1 MCNRVVKIF
10 ILVLIIL
17 VVLYL
22 GYFVIKILGNLKSRE
37 SELDDNKK
45 VNYFAILIAARNEE
59 KVIGNLIDSLKK
71 QDYPEDKYKI
81 YVIVNNCTD
90 NTEKVAKKRGASIIK
105 GSNRIRTKG
114 NALEEA
120 FDYLKDNTEIDG
132 YIIFDADNV
141 ANRDFLKNMNTSM
154 NMGYGISQGFR
165 DTKNISDSY
174 VSTSFAILYYM
185 QSIFINK
192 VRYNAGMSSFLNG
205 TGIMIKKN
213 IIDEYGYHPLTV
225 TEDVEYTMV
234 AAIKGVKIGY
244 TEGAIFY
251 DEQVTSFRESLKQ
264 RKRWSYGTIDCIKKY
279 GRELLRGGIKG
290 KNSDCIDVFIF
301 ELCLFLQV
309 LTSILGIVILVMTVI
324 NFEVSHLI
332 AGFATSVI
340 MYIIGV
346 VFRII
351 LLKKMKKSVRDN
363 IGGILLFDWFLMSW
377 VIATS
382 EAIFARNYS
391 WEPTKHNRSIA
402 ISEMEK

>member
-1 MCNRVVKIF
+1 MVKIF

-37 SELDDNKK
+37 SVLDDNQK

-90 NTEKVAKKRGASIIK
+90 NTEKVAKDKGASIINS
-105 GSNRIRTKG
+105 SNNIRTKG

-120 FDYLKDNTEIDG
+120 FAYLRNNTEIDG

-141 ANRDFLKNMNTSM
+141 VNRDFLKNMNTSI
-154 NMGYGISQGFR
+154 NRGYGISQGFR

-205 TGIMIKKN
+205 TGIMIKKD

-234 AAIKGVKIGY
+234 AAIKGMKIGY

-290 KNSDCIDVFIF
+290 KNSDCIDVLIF

-309 LTSILGIVILVMTVI
+309 VASFWGIVILVMTII

-332 AGFATSVI
+332 IGFATSVI

-351 LLKKMKKSVRDN
+351 LLKKMKKSIRDN
-363 IGGILLFDWFLMSW
+363 IWGILLFDWFLMSW
-377 VIATS
+377 VIATI
-382 EAIFARNYS
+382 EAIFMRNYS
-391 WEPTKHNRSIA
+391 WEPTKHERSIA